1 MTSPEVIGE
10 PPDVTEAVR
19 VTRVPHAVVVT
30 EEPAA
35 VMARA
40 VVEEVAGERIV
51 MGSWAVAD
59 SAPDVPVMV
68 AVAAPG
74 CAELVAVSVRT
85 LPVADEAGFQLA
97 VTPEGKPAMEKL
109 TLPLNPLS
117 APTATEVLSEP
128 PGKRVMLPGA
138 GISVKDGASTVTVT
152 VVDAVIEP
160 EVPVIVTVEVPGVAE
175 LLAVKV
181 IDE

>member
-1 MTSPEVIGE
+1 
-10 PPDVTEAVR
+10 

-30 EEPAA
+30 GEPAA

-51 MGSWAVAD
+51 MGSWLVAE
-59 SAPDVPVMV
+59 SEPDVPVMV
-68 AVAAPG
+68 AVAAPS
-74 CAELVAVSVRT
+74 CAELAAVRVRT
-85 LPVADEAGFQLA
+85 LPMADEAGFQLE

-109 TLPLNPLS
+109 TLPVNPLS
-117 APTATEVLSEP
+117 APTVTEVLSEP

-138 GISVKDGASTVTVT
+138 GVSVNDGATTVSVT

-160 EVPVIVTVEVPGVAE
+160 EVPVIVTVEVPAVAE

-181 IDE
+181 MDE